1 MWLLKVFSVICFT
14 AVCAAQEPAHVTPTS
29 IREVNTDTPIETTTA
44 KEPPVPTL
52 TLVSHWLDVFPS
64 EKAEFRCYVDSSP
77 DWTFTW
83 YKNAEQLQDTD
94 PNVSTAGSNLT
105 LTAATPTYSGRYSC
119 KGHHK
124 TKPDVTTASSEAVKL
139 TVNANRPKTIL
150 TRSSTFDKMF
160 PGESVTFT
168 CQVDVPSE
176 WSYIWYH
183 NDKEILGSNQNIQIG
198 VNHSESGQYHC
209 KAKRGKSPFFT
220 ENSEATTLQVSDP
233 PKPSL
238 KLLSPW
244 LDVFENE
251 TVEFSCEVESDDW
264 TISWYKNQKALEDDP
279 NIDTMDSSFN
289 ITLVTQAHQGLYS
302 CKAELE
308 LRGVSSDFSNTA
320 NLTVYEPPVP
330 TLTLVSHWLD
340 VFPSEKAEFRCYVD
354 SSPDWTFTWYKN
366 AEQLQDTDP
375 NVSTAGS
382 NLTLTAATPTY
393 SGRYSCKG
401 HHKTKPD
408 VTTASSEAVKLT
420 VNANRPKT
428 ILTRSS
434 TFDEMFPGESVTF
447 TCQVDVP
454 SEWSYIWYHND
465 KEILGSNQNIQIG
478 VSHSESGQYHCK
490 AKRGESPFF
499 TENSEATTL
508 QVSDPPKPSLKLLS
522 PWLDVFENETVEFSC
537 EVESDDWTISWYKNQ
552 KALEDDPNIDTMD
565 SSFNITLVTQAHQ
578 GLYSC
583 KAELELR
590 GVSSDFS
597 NTANLRVYAN
607 RPKTI
612 LTRSPT
618 FDEMF
623 PGESVTFTCQV
634 DVPSEWSYIWYH
646 NDKEILGS
654 NQNIQ
659 IGVNHSESG
668 QYHCKAKR
676 GESPFFTENS
686 EATTLQVSEIPVP
699 TLNTITPW
707 LDVFPEESVKLS
719 CGMNDNADWIYK
731 WSKDGNEVQAD
742 KFASF
747 DSKGATLSISSASAA
762 HAGNYNCKA
771 QLSQR
776 SVSSRFSSRLHLT
789 VYDTKPRVTLMQN
802 PKHNVMYSGDEVTF
816 SCHINVSSGW
826 EYLWHKDGSPLAS
839 SGYSRTIHSVRTTES
854 GSYQCQVKRRNITDF
869 LSDRSKAVK
878 LVVRER
884 PQPNII
890 LLTGWS
896 EVFSTDSL
904 VLQCGMPESQDTWN
918 YTWFKEGKPI
928 VDLISEK
935 HIVTP
940 LENPEQSLYTCQ
952 GNSNGRPSY
961 SKISDSFKTKNLL
974 LKRRVLLS
982 ISGLIFFGIIA
993 VFLGCIVL
1001 RLFRKPD
1008 DDDDKLQEAEL
1019 FLTMAQLKERDDAP
1033 CPMVQY
1039 ITDAEL
1045 NPSSKEE
1052 DENGTVCSDTTPLP
1066 ITSQEDQAV
1075 TSESS
1080 GTTENGGLVSF
1091 KQ

>member
-1 MWLLKVFSVICFT
+1 MTQPRSTASTYAARWKMWLLKVFSVICFT

-508 QVSDPPKPSLKLLS
+508 QVS
-522 PWLDVFENETVEFSC
+522 
-537 EVESDDWTISWYKNQ
+537 
-552 KALEDDPNIDTMD
+552 
-565 SSFNITLVTQAHQ
+565 
-578 GLYSC
+578 
-583 KAELELR
+583 
-590 GVSSDFS
+590 
-597 NTANLRVYAN
+597 
-607 RPKTI
+607 
-612 LTRSPT
+612 
-618 FDEMF
+618 
-623 PGESVTFTCQV
+623 
-634 DVPSEWSYIWYH
+634 
-646 NDKEILGS
+646 
-654 NQNIQ
+654 
-659 IGVNHSESG
+659 
-668 QYHCKAKR
+668 
-676 GESPFFTENS
+676 
-686 EATTLQVSEIPVP
+686 EIPVP